1 MTVKASDNG
10 RPQLEDVCTLA
21 VKVKDRNDNSPVF
34 DRANYDVPVAQDTQI
49 GTQIMRVSAT
59 DVDEGDN
66 QKIVYDLSATRI
78 PGLFVPFLNLRCY
91 GEKLIGNLRFYHFY
105 AKKSSKIRPKIIF
118 NKKLFNFVQT
128 LLFFGYGIW

>member
-78 PGLFVPFLNLRCY
+78 PGLFVYTFFKFTMLW
-91 GEKLIGNLRFYHFY
+91 GETYRELKVQS
-105 AKKSSKIRPKIIF
+105 KKKFQNSAENYI
-118 NKKLFNFVQT
+118 
-128 LLFFGYGIW
+128 

>member
-91 GEKLIGNLRFYHFY
+91 GEKLIGNFKVLC
-105 AKKSSKIRPKIIF
+105 KKSSKIRPKIIF
-118 NKKLFNFVQT
+118 NKKIVQFR
-128 LLFFGYGIW
+128 LNSDIFWIW

>member
-91 GEKLIGNLRFYHFY
+91 GEKLIGNFKVLC
-105 AKKSSKIRPKIIF
+105 KKSSKIRPKIIF
-118 NKKLFNFVQT
+118 NKKNCSISFKL
-128 LLFFGYGIW
+128 

>member
-91 GEKLIGNLRFYHFY
+91 GEKLIGNLRFY
-105 AKKSSKIRPKIIF
+105 AKKKFQNSAENYI
-118 NKKLFNFVQT
+118 
-128 LLFFGYGIW
+128 